1 MRILVTGANGYLG
14 QGIVKELLDGG
25 ENVIAVG
32 HKINNIDERAE
43 RIEADIFMID
53 NPFEYFGKPDEIGF
67 FEGSINEE
75 TPCHPITPYG
85 IAKNALRDLTEMLC
99 KKNGVKFQW
108 LRGYY
113 IVGNSVYG
121 SSVFSKITAAVLEG
135 KKKFPFTMG
144 QNQYDFIDYSTFCKC
159 VAAAV
164 CQEKTLG
171 IIEICS
177 GKPEKLA
184 NRAEHFIK
192 ENGYSI
198 MLEYGAFPDR
208 PYDSKAIWGDSKKI
222 EAILERGRWHDV

>member
-1 MRILVTGANGYLG
+1 M
-14 QGIVKELLDGG
+14 
-25 ENVIAVG
+25 
-32 HKINNIDERAE
+32 
-43 RIEADIFMID
+43 
-53 NPFEYFGKPDEIGF
+53 
-67 FEGSINEE
+67 
-75 TPCHPITPYG
+75 
-85 IAKNALRDLTEMLC
+85 
-99 KKNGVKFQW
+99 
-108 LRGYY
+108 
-113 IVGNSVYG
+113 
-121 SSVFSKITAAVLEG
+121 
-135 KKKFPFTMG
+135 
-144 QNQYDFIDYSTFCKC
+144 
-159 VAAAV
+159 AAAV